1 MTDSLTAELQAHAE
15 ALTTR
20 VLDDMYADPFWDARY
35 GERGRKFAHEDGLHH
50 ISYVIQ
56 ALSAN
61 DDGVFTKYARWL
73 RSVLVS
79 RGMCTSHIIDNFERL
94 RRALAECVPN
104 SEPARAVLRSGV
116 EALQYRG
123 GPAAEL
129 TAAAARITDAV
140 APAADS
146 GGSWRRNEAEKLLSY
161 LADGLESGRSDRF
174 TEHARWLA
182 RYAEQRGL
190 PADYFAKL
198 LSDMVAAIEADH
210 SSSRT
215 LRTGTRALFHATT
228 AKPAP

>member
-1 MTDSLTAELQAHAE
+1 MIDPLTTELQAQAE

-20 VLDDMYADPFWDARY
+20 VLDDMYTDPFWDARY

-50 ISYVIQ
+50 ITYVVQ

-61 DDGVFTKYARWL
+61 DDAVFTKYARWL

-79 RGMCTSHIIDNFERL
+79 RGMCTSHIVDNFERL
-94 RRALAECVPN
+94 QRAIAEIVPN
-104 SEPARAVLRSGV
+104 SEPARAVLSSGV
-116 EALQYRG
+116 DALQYRQ

-129 TAAAARITDAV
+129 HAAAARISDAV

-146 GGSWRRNEAEKLLSY
+146 GSAWRRNEALKLLSY

-174 TEHARWLA
+174 TEHARWLS
-182 RYAEQRGL
+182 RYAERRGL
-190 PADYFAKL
+190 AADYFTKL
-198 LSDMVAAIEADH
+198 LSDLIAQIEADA
-210 SSSRT
+210 SSSQT

-228 AKPAP
+228 ARPAP